1 MRLSTSFFQKIQK
14 PLRGSGWCS
23 GQHCALVCGSEPARD
38 KRKGT
43 AFIQVANVIV
53 NVHRE
58 QARSHIH
65 TRK

>member
-1 MRLSTSFFQKIQK
+1 VLGATLCACLWERA
-14 PLRGSGWCS
+14 CS
-23 GQHCALVCGSEPARD
+23 RRPDE
-38 KRKGT
+38 KRRST